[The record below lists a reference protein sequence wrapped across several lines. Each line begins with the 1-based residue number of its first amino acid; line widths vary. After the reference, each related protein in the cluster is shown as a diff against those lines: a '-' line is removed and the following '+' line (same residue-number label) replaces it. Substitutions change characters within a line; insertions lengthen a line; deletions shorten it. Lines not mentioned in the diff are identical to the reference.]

1 MTQAKWLK
9 AGAAA
14 ILSFGMLSACGSDE
28 PEENEM
34 VPGDTEQEENVERNV
49 DPDGSEET
57 DADTNQEADQEAETD
72 GEEQDLESDDDS
84 SN

>member
-1 MTQAKWLK
+1 MIQSKWMK
-9 AGAAA
+9 AGAVT
-14 ILSFGMLSACGSDE
+14 ILSFSMLSACGSEE
-28 PEENEM
+28 PEENEV

-57 DADTNQEADQEAETD
+57 DAETNEEADQEAETD
-72 GEEQDLESDDDS
+72 GEEYELEEDDDS